1 MATFDA
7 YCVSGVEA
15 NRARIEELVGRSL
28 MLVTALVPHIGY
40 DRAAEIARLADRD
53 GSTLRAAAMTLGYVT
68 ADEFDRWVVPAQ
80 MVGSGGSP

>member
-28 MLVTALVPHIGY
+28 MLVTALVPHIG
-40 DRAAEIARLADRD
+40 
-53 GSTLRAAAMTLGYVT
+53 STLLLLG
-68 ADEFDRWVVPAQ
+68 AQ
-80 MVGSGGSP
+80 VIAEYERLDPDTSGPDLRTEGD